1 MDAKRGFVPEDERN
15 FSPEAIS
22 TLKTVSRQQLSE
34 RRKKQTLLDDL
45 IGRERCG
52 ERLSS

>member
-22 TLKTVSRQQLSE
+22 TLKTASRHILYLLNEDFYRKFIFWYFLYKVFLSF
-34 RRKKQTLLDDL
+34 
-45 IGRERCG
+45 
-52 ERLSS
+52 